1 MQETKTI
8 TITTCDVC
16 GRKLEFEDKYIPD
29 VDWLHYSF
37 KTDKDETRILKFKPD
52 VIEYAGGKKQQ
63 VGIDIC
69 KDCVKKALDQMLR
82 RACDFKININYQHDP
97 KESFAAHI
105 GH

>member
-16 GRKLEFEDKYIPD
+16 GRKLEFEDKYITD
-29 VDWLHYSF
+29 VDWLHYTF

-105 GH
+105 

>member
-16 GRKLEFEDKYIPD
+16 GRKLEFEDKYIQD
-29 VDWLHYSF
+29 VDWLHYTF

-105 GH
+105 

>member
-29 VDWLHYSF
+29 VDWLHYTL

-105 GH
+105 